1 MSLSN
6 HKPSILFIIGSIDMG
21 GTEKQL
27 LLLAAGLK
35 AFGWNCAVF
44 TLQGYGQLYSAFGR
58 HHIPV
63 FSGGLEKGDL
73 HKSPWKIMRS
83 TLCMIQAIIRFK
95 PAVVHAYLPLV
106 TFIGSLCARFCRVPL
121 VVISRRALG
130 IHQERYFVLK
140 PFDVLANLF
149 SHLISVNSRAV
160 ALDTIRRDRVNP
172 RKIRLIYN
180 GIETDVFNRAIQ
192 QRDPYRY
199 RLGIIPQNKVIINVA
214 NLIGYKG
221 HTDFLKAVK
230 LVKDQHKDVV
240 VLLVGEDRG
249 IQESLENEARQLGIF
264 YNIRFLGMRSDI
276 PCLMAASDISVVCS
290 HEEGFSNVLLESMA
304 AGLPVVATRVGGN
317 SEALIDGVTG
327 WLVPPKKPEEMARKL
342 MDLLDSPEK
351 GSAWGQNGKERVI
364 REFNLQH
371 MIQSHLKLYEDG
383 LQTFGGCRGSRLCA
397 VSSDS

>member
-1 MSLSN
+1 
-6 HKPSILFIIGSIDMG
+6 MG

-27 LLLAAGLK
+27 LLLASGLK
-35 AFGWNCAVF
+35 TLGWNCAVF
-44 TLQGYGQLYSAFGR
+44 TLQGHGQLYSAFGR
-58 HHIPV
+58 HHISV
-63 FSGGLEKGDL
+63 FSGGLKNGDL
-73 HKSPWKIMRS
+73 QKSPWKIIRS
-83 TLCMIQAIIRFK
+83 TLLMIRAIIRFK
-95 PAVVHAYLPLV
+95 PAIVHAYLPLV
-106 TFIGSLCARFCRVPL
+106 TFFGSLCARLCRVPL
-121 VVISRRALG
+121 VVTSRRALG

-140 PFDVLANLF
+140 PLDVLANLL

-180 GIETDVFNRAIQ
+180 GIETDIFNRALQ
-192 QRDPYRY
+192 QRDLYRC
-199 RLGIIPQNKVIINVA
+199 RLGIMPQTKVIIVVA

-230 LVKDQHKDVV
+230 LLKDKHNNVV

-249 IQESLENEARQLGIF
+249 IQGSLENEARQLGVF
-264 YNIRFLGMRSDI
+264 YNIRFLGMRNDI
-276 PCLMAASDISVVCS
+276 PSLMAASDISVVCS

-304 AGLPVVATRVGGN
+304 TGLSVVATRVGGN
-317 SEALIDGVTG
+317 SEAVIDGVTG

-351 GSAWGQNGKERVI
+351 ARVWGQNGKVRVG
-364 REFNLQH
+364 REFSLHH
-371 MIQSHLKLYEDG
+371 MIQGHLKLYEDG
-383 LQTFGGCRGSRLCA
+383 LQTIGRCLGSRLCA